1 MAKLSKH
8 IEQNPTLNTKTGKST
23 DYVEKMNYPEAIV
36 QSVKLAAIAY
46 VVVSLLPWLAD
57 YIAFGMLQQMP
68 RHDPKTA
75 DPIEYIQTRVDQ
87 LAEERG
93 KNDDQTAHMVLD
105 KSIYELC
112 EVLELLKRQRL
123 LDHV

>member
-1 MAKLSKH
+1 
-8 IEQNPTLNTKTGKST
+8 
-23 DYVEKMNYPEAIV
+23 
-36 QSVKLAAIAY
+36 
-46 VVVSLLPWLAD
+46 
-57 YIAFGMLQQMP
+57 MP
-68 RHDPKTA
+68 RLDPKTA

-93 KNDDQTAHMVLD
+93 KNTDEVAHMVLD

>member
-1 MAKLSKH
+1 
-8 IEQNPTLNTKTGKST
+8 
-23 DYVEKMNYPEAIV
+23 
-36 QSVKLAAIAY
+36 
-46 VVVSLLPWLAD
+46 
-57 YIAFGMLQQMP
+57 MP

-75 DPIEYIQTRVDQ
+75 DPIKYIQKLVDQ

-93 KNDDQTAHMVLD
+93 KNSDEVAHMVLN

-123 LDHV
+123 LDHT

>member
-1 MAKLSKH
+1 
-8 IEQNPTLNTKTGKST
+8 
-23 DYVEKMNYPEAIV
+23 
-36 QSVKLAAIAY
+36 
-46 VVVSLLPWLAD
+46 
-57 YIAFGMLQQMP
+57 MP

-75 DPIEYIQTRVDQ
+75 DPIAYIQTRVDQ
-87 LAEERG
+87 LAEERT